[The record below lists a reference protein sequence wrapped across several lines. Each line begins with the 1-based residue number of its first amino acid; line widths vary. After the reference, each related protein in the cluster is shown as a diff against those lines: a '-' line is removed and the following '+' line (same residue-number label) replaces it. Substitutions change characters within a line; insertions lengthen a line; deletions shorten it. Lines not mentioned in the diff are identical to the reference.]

1 MALSQNIADIR
12 INYSRQELTEAS
24 VSQNPTQQFQQWL
37 QEALDAKVDEP
48 TAMVLSTV
56 SGSGRPSAR
65 VVLLKGLDE
74 QGYTFFTNY
83 DSRKG
88 HDLEASPYASLTFFW
103 PALER
108 QVRIEGKI
116 VKVAAAESD
125 TYFQSRP
132 KGSQIG
138 AWASPQSQV
147 IEAREVLEQREQ
159 EFSEKFANQD
169 VVPRPAHWGGYR
181 LQPDCV
187 EFWQGR
193 PSRLHDRIVYALEG
207 QNWKIKRLAP

>member
-1 MALSQNIADIR
+1 MALSHNIADIR
-12 INYSRQELTEAS
+12 SNYSRQELTEAS
-24 VSQNPTQQFQQWL
+24 VSENPVQQFQQWL
-37 QEALDAKVDEP
+37 QEALDSKVDEP

-56 SGSGRPSAR
+56 SGAGKPSAR
-65 VVLLKGLDE
+65 VVLLKGVDA
-74 QGYTFFTNY
+74 QGFTFFTNY
-83 DSRKG
+83 ESRKG
-88 HDLEASPYASLTFFW
+88 HDLEENPQASLTFFW

-116 VKVAAAESD
+116 VKVDAAESD
-125 TYFQSRP
+125 SYFHSRP

-147 IEAREVLEQREQ
+147 IAARGVLEQREQ
-159 EFSEKFANQD
+159 EFSEKFASQD

-181 LQPDCV
+181 LQPDYV

-193 PSRLHDRIVYALEG
+193 PSRLHDRVVYALENG
-207 QNWKIKRLAP
+207 QWAIKRLAP

>member
-12 INYSRQELTEAS
+12 INYSQQELTEAS

-116 VKVAAAESD
+116 AKVAAAESD

-147 IEAREVLEQREQ
+147 IEARKVLEQREQ

>member
-181 LQPDCV
+181 LQPNCV

>member
-12 INYSRQELTEAS
+12 INYSQQELTEAS

-147 IEAREVLEQREQ
+147 IQAREVLEQREQ